1 MPKIGMRLIKT
12 ALAVFLCFI
21 IYRIRG
27 EGIPFYSAIAAVLC
41 MQREIEDSKEKGKNR
56 MLATLI
62 GGIAGMGILYLFK
75 YYGIDA
81 TSWLCY
87 LFVSASLIP
96 LIYTTVLL
104 KQPDC
109 AYISCVVFLCICIS
123 HGNDADPFAF
133 ALNRML
139 DTWIGILVAIGV
151 NAFHLPHRKHK
162 HLWLEIPFG
171 YLSENDSLSVYMQHY
186 LRRFSKEG
194 LHLLI
199 TSSKTPAQL
208 NQCAFDSFLPSA
220 FALLDG
226 AIFYDRQNDRCQ
238 ALCEMPYSL
247 WSKLADTLSAS
258 EFSPFLYEI
267 SDQRLYIHHQ
277 EIMTEAERQFY
288 EQCLSNHE
296 NHFVL
301 SDQAICESYRHD
313 CVMLELWTK
322 KERIGAL
329 YQLLRVFIRE
339 ITWIAYERDHEMMQ
353 IRIYSQQLVQN
364 DCLKDVMGQSAQTD
378 IQHLRYKHQP
388 NEKQIVRDMKKLFY
402 HHENKSD
409 GSL

>member
-21 IYRIRG
+21 IYQIRG

-41 MQREIEDSKEKGKNR
+41 MQREIEDSKEKGKSR

-87 LFVSASLIP
+87 LLVSVSLIP

-171 YLSENDSLSVYMQHY
+171 YLSENGSLSVYMQHY

-208 NQCAFDSFLPSA
+208 NQCVSDSFPLSA

-226 AIFYDRQNDRCQ
+226 AIYYDRQNDRCQ
-238 ALCEMPYSL
+238 ALCEMPYPL
-247 WSKLADTLSAS
+247 WSKLANTLSAS
-258 EFSPFLYEI
+258 GFLPFLYEI

-277 EIMTEAERQFY
+277 EIMTDAERQFY
-288 EQCLSNHE
+288 IQCLSNHE

-301 SDQAICESYRHD
+301 SEHAISESYRHD
-313 CVMLELWTK
+313 CVMLELLVE
-322 KERIGAL
+322 KERIEAL
-329 YQLLRVFIRE
+329 YQLLKVFIQE
-339 ITWIAYERDHEMMQ
+339 ITWIAYERDHEMTQ
-353 IRIYSQQLVQN
+353 IRIYSQRLVQN
-364 DCLKDVMGQSAQTD
+364 DCLKDAMGQSAQTD

-388 NEKQIVRDMKKLFY
+388 SEKQIIQDMKKLFY
-402 HHENKSD
+402 HHEHKSD
-409 GSL
+409 GS